1 MFDDATAEQVREL
14 AVGSQRD
21 VGSGRGLRLGH
32 QLAQDGPRGLSL
44 QALDDQARSASR
56 LRQTG
61 QTPFDLTTTE
71 RDGLAVVSVVGE
83 LDCATAPLLGA
94 VLGGLA
100 DPGRVILVDLSDT
113 EFLDCAGVGVLAN
126 AYQHLCQL
134 GGALF
139 LDSPR
144 REVSRVLRWTQLD
157 RMITILHGPKGS
169 SLLDGCSPLG

>member
-1 MFDDATAEQVREL
+1 
-14 AVGSQRD
+14 
-21 VGSGRGLRLGH
+21 
-32 QLAQDGPRGLSL
+32 
-44 QALDDQARSASR
+44 
-56 LRQTG
+56 
-61 QTPFDLTTTE
+61 
-71 RDGLAVVSVVGE
+71 
-83 LDCATAPLLGA
+83 
-94 VLGGLA
+94 
-100 DPGRVILVDLSDT
+100 
-113 EFLDCAGVGVLAN
+113 VLAN